1 MNKKAKIKKE
11 DSSLKKSKAKQ
22 EKNSQV
28 QEIAKEPKRKIELT
42 LNWKR
47 AIHISKPI
55 NDALLKELTPIILQ
69 MKQDSSDP
77 ITVGIDSP
85 GGNVSAMESLLSL
98 LKSPNQ
104 DGKSVSIYTAVTN
117 RAYSAAAS
125 FLAFGD
131 YSVCFPHSDILYHDV
146 RYSDID
152 DVTSSKALEAARQL
166 ERRNAAFS
174 LKLAN
179 YIQKRLIW
187 VYLYLKPRF
196 NDVRKRSAKF
206 AEDYD
211 KIFAELLPKNQKQ
224 IVDVVGMSLALF
236 SELSA
241 PNDKDIAI
249 RALQM
254 LASWMQ
260 IERIEKKLSKTES
273 GKETDPVKGISD
285 LIDVIQKIDLEQAT
299 APQLPESAEDSGL
312 PETIRNDIRLLLEVL
327 ARRLAI
333 DKNEHIN
340 DSWLDKLIDDF
351 SFMKDI
357 NNSSHIRATTRMMVK
372 NSYAFFERDTADK
385 ITKAKD
391 EEERNN
397 LLAPFY
403 PQARLFWYY
412 IVLIC
417 RCLCRGNHFLTPSD
431 AQVLGLV
438 DEVLGGGPIQSRREW
453 RKAQPNYE

>member
-1 MNKKAKIKKE
+1 MDKKVKIKKRN
-11 DSSLKKSKAKQ
+11 SSLRKSKAKQ
-22 EKNSQV
+22 EKSSQV
-28 QEIAKEPKRKIELT
+28 QGIVKEPKHKIGLT

-85 GGNVSAMESLLSL
+85 GGNISAMEALLSL

-104 DGKSVSIYTAVTN
+104 DGKLVSVYTAVTN
-117 RAYSAAAS
+117 RAYSAAAI

-166 ERRNAAFS
+166 ERRNSAFS

-206 AEDYD
+206 AEEYD
-211 KIFAELLPKNQKQ
+211 KIFAELLPQDQKQ

-249 RALQM
+249 QALKM

-273 GKETDPVKGISD
+273 GNESDPVKGISD
-285 LIDVIQKIDLEQAT
+285 LIDVIQKIDLEQAA
-299 APQLPESAEDSGL
+299 APQLPESAENSGL
-312 PETIRNDIRLLLEVL
+312 PDAIRNDIRLLLEVL

-340 DSWLDKLIDDF
+340 NSWLDKLIDDF

-357 NNSSHIRATTRMMVK
+357 NNPSHIKATTKMMVK
-372 NSYAFFERDTADK
+372 NSYAFFEKDIADK
-385 ITKAKD
+385 ITEAKD
-391 EEERNN
+391 EEVRNN

-417 RCLCRGNHFLTPSD
+417 RCLCRGDHYLTPGD
-431 AQVLGLV
+431 AQALGLV